1 MFNLSTVIDRISAE
15 CEKNGISVNQM
26 LIASMAG
33 KSLVDNMKR
42 GRNPSID
49 KLYLVASF
57 LNTTSDYLL
66 GLTDEINN
74 QGEKHILSVTQS
86 PGHDEQRQQLLDNYD
101 KMNEDGKN
109 ELVGLS
115 EIISGN
121 PKYLKAGN
129 EDNKIVS

>member
-1 MFNLSTVIDRISAE
+1 MFSEILVTLLNKKGIKASVLSKDTGITEALISNWRSGRQVP
-15 CEKNGISVNQM
+15 KYD
-26 LIASMAG
+26 
-33 KSLVDNMKR
+33 SLQ
-42 GRNPSID
+42 
-49 KLYLVASF
+49 KLSRYFGVSA
-57 LNTTSDYLL
+57 DYLL

-74 QGEKHILSVTQS
+74 QSEKHILSVTQS
-86 PGHDEQRQQLLDNYD
+86 PDPDEQRQQLLANYD
-101 KMNEDGKN
+101 KMNENGKN